1 MRSPTRHIYKIVI
14 TISPERSP
22 SYILHRHVV
31 LPQPHT
37 KSHVAA
43 TNPPAQCPAPTSSG
57 PFSSSLAQRT
67 SAPARPLH
75 AHTPQP
81 APKTRQQGDT
91 FAATPKAESCT
102 GTTSQINVCWSKVHN
117 VLRDIDKTTLNET
130 FSSLSAADPEA
141 TSWVFN
147 PQTIIAATA
156 TTSQTPTSTP
166 SSSSTD
172 STAAPTTTANDTPAP
187 GSTQAPPT
195 PSSVPSSKSL
205 SGGAIGGIVVG
216 AVAGVVIIALA
227 LFFLRRRQNKK
238 KAQYANVPWATM
250 PPKQEQPAHELSTGK
265 QEPSHELYSGKQEPT
280 HELYSGNQAVE
291 LPAGEG
297 YRDH

>member
-1 MRSPTRHIYKIVI
+1 MSTTDVFGALFFLPGTKNKCPGSPFACPH
-14 TISPERSP
+14 P
-22 SYILHRHVV
+22 SACAQDPTTGRYFCCDPKSVCWAGRVTCANDGSTFECNSG
-31 LPQPHT
+31 T
-37 KSHVAA
+37 K
-43 TNPPAQCPAPTSSG
+43 NPWCCTS
-57 PFSSSLAQRT
+57 
-67 SAPARPLH
+67 
-75 AHTPQP
+75 
-81 APKTRQQGDT
+81 D
-91 FAATPKAESCT
+91 AEACT
-102 GTTSQINVCWSKVHN
+102 GTTSQINVCWSKLHN
-117 VLRDIDKTTLNET
+117 VLRDVERATLNET

-172 STAAPTTTANDTPAP
+172 STAAPTTTANNTPAP

-238 KAQYANVPWATM
+238 KTQYANVPWATM
-250 PPKQEQPAHELSTGK
+250 PPKGEQPAAHELST
-265 QEPSHELYSGKQEPT
+265 GKQEPT
-280 HELYSGNQAVE
+280 HELYSGSQPVE